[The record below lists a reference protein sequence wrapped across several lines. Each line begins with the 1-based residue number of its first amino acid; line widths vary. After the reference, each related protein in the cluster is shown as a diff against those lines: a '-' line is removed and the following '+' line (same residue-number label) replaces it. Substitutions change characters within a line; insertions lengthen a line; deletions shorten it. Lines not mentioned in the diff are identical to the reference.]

1 MPFLSRR
8 IGLVCAGFLAYL
20 VAASLSS
27 STAAA
32 AAADGPIV
40 VLVESTDP
48 TSSARETSTRARAEL
63 GAAGFHVVVTTAKG
77 SDTRRSLESAVAE
90 AGAIAAIAIES
101 DPNSTIAQVWVS
113 DRLTRKLSVRPVETR
128 GAGDT
133 PALLAIRSVE
143 LLRASLIELRN
154 PATEDHEAAPLA
166 PAVAKL
172 TAPRSAASGS
182 NGSGTD
188 GSGQK
193 EVSGRS
199 GWGFELGLAGILN
212 VDPANPAMAPVL
224 RASYGSKM
232 GIGARVTWIGPSIGR
247 GLRGDLGKASLTQE
261 LAVGEIV
268 FAPPLPRPFVAQ
280 ASGGIGVYHV
290 SASGDL
296 TNPHTAKSGGVAAFA
311 ASIGAGG
318 GVRLSNH
325 FVLGAEVLAGFTAPK
340 IVIDMG
346 AQRVGSLGQ
355 PILGLTT
362 TLGAFF

>member
-1 MPFLSRR
+1 MALLSQR
-8 IGLVCAGFLAYL
+8 IGFAWAGFLANL
-20 VAASLSS
+20 IAAPLSS
-27 STAAA
+27 STAV

-48 TSSARETSTRARAEL
+48 TPSARETSTRARAEL
-63 GAAGFHVVVTTAKG
+63 DAAGFHVVVTTAKE
-77 SDTRRSLESAVAE
+77 SDTRKSLESAVAE

-101 DPNSTIAQVWVS
+101 DPSSTIAQVWVS
-113 DRLTRKLSVRPVETR
+113 ERLTHKLSVRRVETR
-128 GAGDT
+128 EAGDT

-143 LLRASLIELRN
+143 LLRASLIELRS
-154 PATEDHEAAPLA
+154 PATDDQDAAPLA

-172 TAPRSAASGS
+172 TASRSGRSGP
-182 NGSGTD
+182 NGIGTD
-188 GSGQK
+188 DSGR
-193 EVSGRS
+193 EAVSGRS

-212 VDPANPAMAPVL
+212 VDPANPALAPVL

-232 GIGARVTWIGPSIGR
+232 GMGARMTWIGPSVGP
-247 GLRGDLGKASLTQE
+247 GLRGVLGKASLTQE

-268 FAPPLPRPFVAQ
+268 FAPPMRRPFVAQ

-296 TNPHTAKSGGVAAFA
+296 KNPQIAKSGGVAAFA
-311 ASIGAGG
+311 ATVGAGA
-318 GVRLSNH
+318 GVLLSNH

-340 IVIDMG
+340 VVIDMG
-346 AQRVGSLGQ
+346 AQRVGSVGQ